1 MLNAAT
7 YILNEKTDLT
17 LAYDFSWSNYRQNN
31 EAAGLPLGIDYR
43 LHTLRAGVTRTVTK
57 WLRTSLEYACYLY
70 DEPSS
75 GHANDY
81 VAHGIFAMARIR
93 WE

>member
-1 MLNAAT
+1 M
-7 YILNEKTDLT
+7 
-17 LAYDFSWSNYRQNN
+17 S
-31 EAAGLPLGIDYR
+31 
-43 LHTLRAGVTRTVTK
+43 RTVTK
-57 WLRTSLEYACYLY
+57 WLRTSLEYAWYLY

-81 VAHGIFAMARIR
+81 MAHGIFAMARLR